1 MTIRLFS
8 SESVSEGHP
17 DKVADQ
23 IADAILDGII
33 ALDQKAR
40 VACEVLVKNSII
52 LVAGEITTNAWID
65 MEKTVK
71 NVIASIGYNDPELEF
86 NSHSC
91 SSIIA
96 IGQQSHDIAVGIDVN
111 DNKEMGAGDQGMM
124 FGFACNETSA
134 LMPLPIYYAH
144 KLMQRQAEIRH
155 KNILPWLKPDAKAQV
170 TVKYKNDQPISIET
184 IVLSTQHSQSVS
196 HAEIKEGVIEEII
209 KPVIPEYLLHQDT
222 KFLINPTGYFIVGGP
237 IADCGLTGRKIIVD
251 TYGGAARHGGG
262 AFSGKDPTKVD
273 RSAAYMA
280 RHVAK
285 NVVAAGLASKCE
297 IQIAY
302 AIGVSEPVAVYIN
315 SFNTNIVPEE
325 EILQLIKTKFDFRP
339 ARIIDYLKLRKPIY
353 RATSNYGHFGRT
365 GFTWEDWNNVLS

>member
-17 DKVADQ
+17 DKIADQ
-23 IADAILDGII
+23 IADAVLDEII
-33 ALDQKAR
+33 DLDPGAR
-40 VACEVLVKNSII
+40 VACEVLVKNSIV
-52 LVAGEITTNAWID
+52 LVSGEITTNAWID

-71 NVIASIGYNDPELEF
+71 SVIASIGYNDPELGF
-86 NSHSC
+86 NSYSC
-91 SSIIA
+91 SPIIA
-96 IGQQSHDIAVGIDVN
+96 IGQQSCDIAIGIN
-111 DNKEMGAGDQGMM
+111 AGNNKEMGAGDQGMM
-124 FGFACNETSA
+124 FGFACNETPA

-144 KLMQRQAEIRH
+144 KLMYRQAEVRH
-155 KNILPWLKPDAKAQV
+155 KNILPWLRPDAKAQL
-170 TVKYKNDQPISIET
+170 TVKYEGNQPISIET
-184 IVLSTQHSQSVS
+184 IVLSTQHSPSVS
-196 HAEIKEGVIEEII
+196 QAEIKEGVIEEII
-209 KPVIPEYLLHQDT
+209 KPVIPEHLLYKNT

-237 IADCGLTGRKIIVD
+237 VADCGLTGRKIIVD

-297 IQIAY
+297 IQVAY
-302 AIGVSEPVAVYIN
+302 AIGVAEPVAIYIN
-315 SFNTNIVPEE
+315 SFNTNIIHEE
-325 EILQLIKTKFDFRP
+325 EILRFIKEKFDFRP
-339 ARIIDYLKLRKPIY
+339 AQIIDYLKLRNPIY
-353 RATSNYGHFGRT
+353 RATSNYGHFGRA